1 MTNKTNKNLIVA
13 KFGGS
18 SMASAEQFKKVK
30 KILDAN
36 PARRFVVVSAPGKRS
51 NTDIKVTDMLI
62 ECHRAATRGE
72 NFIPIFNAICERFNA
87 IAEGLG
93 ITFDASYDFLN
104 LKLHLS
110 TYPDYNYVVSR
121 GEYFNAKLLAAYL
134 GLPFVDAKDI
144 IIFDDNG
151 RCDEPSTYIA
161 IREALKDKPRAV
173 IPGFYGA
180 TREGRIRTFSRGGSD
195 LSGSLVAVATE
206 ATLYENWT
214 DVSGMKAADPRIV
227 ENPQTIDFISYK
239 ELRELSYMGASVMHE
254 AAVFPVR
261 QAKIPMNIRNTNSP
275 QDAGTIIGTS
285 SHLAQIQDDQSDER
299 IAGIAGKVGFSSILV
314 EKHMM
319 NVEVGFVYRTLEVL
333 SSRGISFEHLPS
345 GIDTISIIVAT
356 KDLEAQEE
364 NLIEEIKKATKADSI
379 EVTHGLSLI
388 CVVAEHIGTRHD
400 IPQKI
405 FAGLDKAQIK
415 VKMIDQGASSLN
427 IIIGVAEEDYETAIR
442 AIYKEVF

>member
-1 MTNKTNKNLIVA
+1 MTDKNLIVA

-30 KILDAN
+30 KILDSN
-36 PARRFVVVSAPGKRS
+36 PARRFVVVSAPGKR
-51 NTDIKVTDMLI
+51 NDTDVKVTDMLI

-121 GEYFNAKLLAAYL
+121 GEYLNARLLATYL
-134 GLPFVDAKDI
+134 GLPFVDAKDL
-144 IIFDDNG
+144 IIFDENG
-151 RCDEPSTYIA
+151 HCDEPSTYLA
-161 IREALKDKPRAV
+161 IREILKDKPSAV

-195 LSGSLVAVATE
+195 LSGSLVAVGTE

-214 DVSGMKAADPRIV
+214 DVSGMKATDPRIV
-227 ENPQTIDFISYK
+227 ENPKTIDFISYK
-239 ELRELSYMGASVMHE
+239 ELRELSYMGANVMHE

-261 QAKIPMNIRNTNSP
+261 QANIPMNIRNTNSP
-275 QDAGTIIGTS
+275 EETGTIIGS
-285 SHLAQIQDDQSDER
+285 SSYLKNLQATQTEGR

-319 NVEVGFVYRTLEVL
+319 NIEVGFVYRTLEIL

-356 KDLEAQEE
+356 KDIEGQEE
-364 NLIEEIKKATKADSI
+364 SIVEEIKKATKADSI
-379 EVTHGLSLI
+379 EIRHGLSLI
-388 CVVAEHIGTRHD
+388 CIVAEHIGTRHD

-405 FAGLDKAQIK
+405 FAGLSKAQIK